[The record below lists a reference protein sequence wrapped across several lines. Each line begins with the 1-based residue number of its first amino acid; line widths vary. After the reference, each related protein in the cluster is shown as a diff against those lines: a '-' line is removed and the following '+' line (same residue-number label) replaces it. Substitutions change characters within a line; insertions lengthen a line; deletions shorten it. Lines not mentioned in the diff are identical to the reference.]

1 MRQPAVL
8 FLLDWQPTAW
18 STREEFFL
26 QLCDRL
32 YHQGII
38 PLLTVSG
45 DIPSEMRSR
54 FEKSGAQVTAVS
66 YLQPLRYWAYI
77 RSQRQKYDVVLVQ
90 IRFFDYFTLLSSM
103 CRLIGIVPIIFTEAN
118 SGEWSDRGDW
128 RSRLIQWRAAVACRP
143 VTRFIAISEFIKRRL
158 AAVGI
163 PGDRISVVY
172 NGVDTRRYVPNPQKR
187 QVLENEFSGDPRTLF
202 VLFASAL
209 LEWKRP
215 EIALSICAELVR
227 RGVSVRMLMAGT
239 GPMRASLEAKS
250 QELRI
255 QDHVCWLGQREEL
268 QELFQGVDL
277 FLHTSKGEAFG
288 NVLVESMACGIPI
301 VATRRGAAPEI
312 IEEGVTGLLV
322 EPGVGEI
329 ERAADA
335 IQALWNDPKRRVA
348 MGQAGIREAARFT
361 VEACV
366 ENTLAVYGEVTGGR
380 IQAV

>member
-1 MRQPAVL
+1 MDQPAVL

-26 QLCDRL
+26 LLSERL
-32 YHQGII
+32 YHQGIV

-45 DIPSEMRSR
+45 DIPSEIRAR
-54 FEKSGAQVTAVS
+54 FEESGIEVNAVS
-66 YLQPLRYWAYI
+66 YHQPLRYWTYI
-77 RSQRQKYDVVLVQ
+77 RKQGREYELLLVQ
-90 IRFFDYFTLLSSM
+90 IRFFDYFTLLLWM
-103 CRLIGIVPIIFTEAN
+103 CRLNGIVPIIFTEAN

-128 RSRLIQWRAAVACRP
+128 RARLIQWRAAVACRP

-172 NGVDTRRYVPNPQKR
+172 NGVDTRRYLPDPQKR
-187 QVLENEFSGDPRTLF
+187 QILEDEFSGDSKTLF

-215 EIALSICAELVR
+215 EIALTVCAELVK
-227 RGVSVRMLMAGT
+227 RGVSVRMFMAGT

-250 QELRI
+250 RELRI
-255 QDHVCWLGQREEL
+255 QDHVCWLGHRKEL

-277 FLHTSKGEAFG
+277 FLHTAKGEAFG
-288 NVLVESMACGIPI
+288 NVLVEAMACGIPI
-301 VATRRGAAPEI
+301 VAMRSGAAPEI
-312 IEEGVTGLLV
+312 IKEGVTGLLV
-322 EPGVGEI
+322 EPGVGEP

-335 IQALWNDPKRRVA
+335 IQALWRDPERRA
-348 MGQAGIREAARFT
+348 SMGQAGIREAARFT

-366 ENTLAVYGEVTGGR
+366 ENTLTVYSEITGGR